1 MNIFNMSEPIII
13 DKSKRDSRD
22 LIMPHQ
28 KNAVEA
34 MSEYFNLDK
43 DLPNRNGLVVMPTG
57 SGKTYTAINWL
68 LSEGVAKGYRIV
80 WLVHRQEL
88 VEQTYFEFRKQTPL
102 LKGTDIKKVRILPV
116 SSVHMKMSMA
126 NRGDVYVCSIASVA
140 NKYGYRF
147 IERMIGAQGKRKL
160 IIVVDEAHHA
170 VAGNYQKVSKSIVI
184 SMHLRN
190 L

>member
-1 MNIFNMSEPIII
+1 
-13 DKSKRDSRD
+13 
-22 LIMPHQ
+22 
-28 KNAVEA
+28 
-34 MSEYFNLDK
+34 
-43 DLPNRNGLVVMPTG
+43 
-57 SGKTYTAINWL
+57 
-68 LSEGVAKGYRIV
+68 
-80 WLVHRQEL
+80 
-88 VEQTYFEFRKQTPL
+88 
-102 LKGTDIKKVRILPV
+102 
-116 SSVHMKMSMA
+116 MSMA

-147 IERMIGAQGKRKL
+147 IKRMIGAQGKRKL